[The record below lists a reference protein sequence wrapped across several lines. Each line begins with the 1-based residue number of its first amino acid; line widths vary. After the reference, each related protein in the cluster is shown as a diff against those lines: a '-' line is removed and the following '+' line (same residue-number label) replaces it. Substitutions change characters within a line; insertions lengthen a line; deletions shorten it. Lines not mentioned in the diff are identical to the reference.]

1 MEFSRPEYW
10 SLSLLQGIF
19 PTQELN
25 SGLPHCRTILY
36 QLSHEVSPPKNT
48 GVSSLSLLQGFF
60 LTQEFNW
67 GLLHHRWILYEL
79 SYQGVGTNTFLL
91 NTFSLPKEL
100 SSHESLT
107 ATAANFV
114 VLWPE
119 QTNLFDTSSPRN
131 FQLSVDNHLVNS
143 GGFPSGSDGKS
154 ICLQCGRPG
163 FDPWVVKMPW
173 RRKWQPTPVPLP
185 GKSHGWRS
193 LVGYSPWG
201 RKESDMTE

>member
-1 MEFSRPEYW
+1 MPRAPSLLSHRKRIIVVSQVTVHMPWLPESESCLVVSDSLQSMEFSRPEYW

-91 NTFSLPKEL
+91 NTFSLPKVTSFINLTLILNFIE
-100 SSHESLT
+100 SHE
-107 ATAANFV
+107 N
-114 VLWPE
+114 
-119 QTNLFDTSSPRN
+119 
-131 FQLSVDNHLVNS
+131 
-143 GGFPSGSDGKS
+143 
-154 ICLQCGRPG
+154 
-163 FDPWVVKMPW
+163 
-173 RRKWQPTPVPLP
+173 
-185 GKSHGWRS
+185 
-193 LVGYSPWG
+193 
-201 RKESDMTE
+201 